1 MNTIK
6 RFSPLALFSAFALVM
21 SMLAAPVHAATG
33 MNTAA
38 GADQVLHANDH
49 DKDRDDRR
57 DDRRDDQRDDRRGD
71 GMGTGTG
78 TGTGTDGRGG
88 QGGTGQPGW

>member
-21 SMLAAPVHAATG
+21 SMLAAPVHAG
-33 MNTAA
+33 ISMNTAP
-38 GADQVLHANDH
+38 GADQTVQANDR

-57 DDRRDDQRDDRRGD
+57 DDDRDDRRGD

-78 TGTGTDGRGG
+78 TDG

>member
-21 SMLAAPVHAATG
+21 SMLAAPVHAG
-33 MNTAA
+33 MSMNNAP
-38 GADQVLHANDH
+38 GADQTVQANDH

-57 DDRRDDQRDDRRGD
+57 DDRRDDNRDDRRGD
-71 GMGTGTG
+71 G
-78 TGTGTDGRGG
+78 TGTGTDGMDGRDG
-88 QGGTGQPGW
+88 QGGTGQPSW